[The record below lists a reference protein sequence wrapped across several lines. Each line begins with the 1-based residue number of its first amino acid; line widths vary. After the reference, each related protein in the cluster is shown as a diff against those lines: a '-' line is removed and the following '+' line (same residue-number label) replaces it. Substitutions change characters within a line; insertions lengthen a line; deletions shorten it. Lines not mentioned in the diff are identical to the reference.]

1 MLIVG
6 IQIQKIFWIFLGSET
21 GNCVLS
27 QIAFHRWVPTPFMT
41 RAEGWLYKTVLFL
54 TIKNDMTISLSLS
67 EVGVTYKLTDGK
79 KNMSLFISSFNYLS
93 IHPTFTKH
101 DIHHIK

>member
-1 MLIVG
+1 MVD
-6 IQIQKIFWIFLGSET
+6 IFRQWDWELS
-21 GNCVLS
+21 VLS

-41 RAEGWLYKTVLFL
+41 RVEGWLYKTVLFL

-79 KNMSLFISSFNYLS
+79 KYVFIHFFFQLFVYPSYMC
-93 IHPTFTKH
+93 
-101 DIHHIK
+101 